1 MIKWLAFFFAFIAL
15 MSGPSSNDVRLIDAR
30 LKAIEGRQCILMAV
44 NTPNGVSSICAEA
57 K

>member
-1 MIKWLAFFFAFIAL
+1 MIKWLALFFAFIAL
-15 MSGPSSNDVRLIDAR
+15 MSGPSGNDVRLIDAR

-44 NTPNGVSSICAEA
+44 TTPDGVASICAEA